1 MRGQNICR
9 SNSGGVLAPFLATA
23 AFRAGKQIPSLATAA
38 FRAVEK
44 GNYSDLRLT
53 SAVPAEEDTV
63 IDILVGVGYPHGEF
77 ACGYC
82 DLAVKHARVE

>member
-1 MRGQNICR
+1 MLK
-9 SNSGGVLAPFLATA
+9 LAPF
-23 AFRAGKQIPSLATAA
+23 LATAA

-53 SAVPAEEDTV
+53 SAVPAEEDAV

-77 ACGYC
+77 ARCYC
-82 DLAVKHARVE
+82 DLAVQHARVE